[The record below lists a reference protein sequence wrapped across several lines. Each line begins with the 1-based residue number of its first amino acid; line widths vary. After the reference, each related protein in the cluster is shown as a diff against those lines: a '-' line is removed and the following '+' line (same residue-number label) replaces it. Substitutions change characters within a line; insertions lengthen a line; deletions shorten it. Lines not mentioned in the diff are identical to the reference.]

1 MSVDLNQALRLVK
14 TRLNRLQSDTAL
26 DSYFEARISAVV
38 SDLEKVGIHLT
49 DSIDDLLLVV
59 DSAVWAYQN
68 RDNPSAMP
76 AWLRLKRRERWLQQ
90 TRNGGGGDDS

>member
-1 MSVDLNQALRLVK
+1 MSVDTNQALHLVK
-14 TRLNRLQSDTAL
+14 TRLNRLQSDTTL
-26 DSYFEARISAVV
+26 DTYFEARIAAAVQE
-38 SDLEKVGIHLT
+38 LQGTGIELT

-59 DSAVWAYQN
+59 DTAVWDYQN

-90 TRNGGGGDDS
+90 NWKGDGADDS